1 MTINTAKAKMLRGEP
16 AFGLELGMGSPL
28 VAEALAGSGIDYL
41 QIDNQHGD
49 WGPDTTIAALI
60 AIAGSSATPMARVAR
75 NDYTMIGRLL
85 DEGCLGIV
93 VPMVHT
99 AVDAMQAAD
108 ACRFPPHGQR
118 SCGWGRVARNDP
130 SYWDWIDQELFLAVQ
145 IESQTAVD
153 NAEAILSTPG
163 VDGCW
168 VGPSDL
174 AFSMGIHP
182 RDMLT
187 DERHHRNLERV
198 LDACRNTGTIPGFA
212 SSSPEDAK
220 RRAEQGF
227 RFLTCGGDHTL
238 LMTGAAA
245 TVRHLGLTEATSET
259 RPTTY

>member
-1 MTINTAKAKMLRGEP
+1 MTTNTAKAKMLRGEP

-49 WGPDTTIAALI
+49 WGPDSTIAALT
-60 AIAGSSATPMARVAR
+60 AIAGSPATPMARVAR
-75 NDYTMIGRLL
+75 NDYTMIGR
-85 DEGCLGIV
+85 
-93 VPMVHT
+93 
-99 AVDAMQAAD
+99 
-108 ACRFPPHGQR
+108 
-118 SCGWGRVARNDP
+118 NDP
-130 SYWDWIDQELFLAVQ
+130 TYWDWIDQELFLAVQ
-145 IESQTAVD
+145 IESQTAVE

-168 VGPSDL
+168 VGRSDM

-182 RDMLT
+182 RDMLN
-187 DERHHRNLERV
+187 DERHQRNLERV

-220 RRAEQGF
+220 RRAERGF

-238 LMTGAAA
+238 LMTGAAE
-245 TVRHLGLTEATSET
+245 TVSSLGLSAKAAEA